1 MNPSS
6 TSKQPVVSASSRT
19 LRAADAPS
27 EAPNAAQLRCSGHSM
42 RAIGLLPRHMLPR
55 IIRFRDAPR
64 YIAMD
69 RNRFNSEV
77 RPHLTEIPVG
87 KQGIGFDRLE
97 LDAWVDD
104 HKTRNGRPSRTKG
117 PISLYANQGPASS
130 CRPASGMSPTA
141 SSGKCAKAQAQLG
154 SKKRNGISQG
164 SKQPPKPISPG
175 VKPMRDH
182 GELPRILN
190 AKQVRA
196 VLGVSQTTLWRMI
209 NVSKVFPRPTP
220 ISAHRVGWR
229 EAEVRAW
236 VDSRFGEQLREK

>member
-1 MNPSS
+1 
-6 TSKQPVVSASSRT
+6 
-19 LRAADAPS
+19 
-27 EAPNAAQLRCSGHSM
+27 M
-42 RAIGLLPRHMLPR
+42 RATGLLPGRLLPR

-64 YIAMD
+64 YVGMD

-97 LDAWVDD
+97 LDAWVDGY
-104 HKTRNGRPSRTKG
+104 KTRNGRPSRTKG
-117 PISLYANQGPASS
+117 AISWDANEYPASS
-130 CRPASGMSPTA
+130 CGPASGMSTSA
-141 SSGKCAKAQAQLG
+141 SSGGESAKALAQLR
-154 SKKRNGISQG
+154 SKKRSGISQDW
-164 SKQPPKPISPG
+164 KQPAKPISRG
-175 VKPMRDH
+175 ASPMRDQ

-196 VLGVSQTTLWRMI
+196 MLGVSQTTLWRMI

-229 EAEVRAW
+229 EADVKAW
-236 VDSRFGEQLREK
+236 IHHRFGEQPREN